1 LMKNYKLYYLS
12 LWYFITFGSFVAF
25 GLFLPNFLV
34 QNFGID
40 KVDAGIRTGV
50 FIALATCLRP
60 LGGILGDKFNAV
72 TMLKI
77 FFSIMIAGA
86 FILGVS
92 SQISLFTIGCLTV
105 SVCAGIG
112 NGLVF
117 KLVPHYFTKEAGV
130 ANGIV
135 SMMGGLGGFFPPLVI
150 SAVTSITGT
159 SHFAFILLCVF
170 GLIAL
175 VTMFNLSKREK
186 AAANKATVS

>member
-1 LMKNYKLYYLS
+1 
-12 LWYFITFGSFVAF
+12 
-25 GLFLPNFLV
+25 
-34 QNFGID
+34 D

-105 SVCAGIG
+105 SVCA
-112 NGLVF
+112 
-117 KLVPHYFTKEAGV
+117 
-130 ANGIV
+130 
-135 SMMGGLGGFFPPLVI
+135 
-150 SAVTSITGT
+150 
-159 SHFAFILLCVF
+159 
-170 GLIAL
+170 
-175 VTMFNLSKREK
+175 
-186 AAANKATVS
+186 

>member
-1 LMKNYKLYYLS
+1 MVFYYVRLICRI
-12 LWYFITFGSFVAF
+12 WPI
-25 GLFLPNFLV
+25 LPNFLV

-135 SMMGGLGGFFPPLVI
+135 SMMGAWRILPTACHFSCDIYHRYESFRIHLVMCI
-150 SAVTSITGT
+150 RINCTCNDV
-159 SHFAFILLCVF
+159 
-170 GLIAL
+170 
-175 VTMFNLSKREK
+175 
-186 AAANKATVS
+186 